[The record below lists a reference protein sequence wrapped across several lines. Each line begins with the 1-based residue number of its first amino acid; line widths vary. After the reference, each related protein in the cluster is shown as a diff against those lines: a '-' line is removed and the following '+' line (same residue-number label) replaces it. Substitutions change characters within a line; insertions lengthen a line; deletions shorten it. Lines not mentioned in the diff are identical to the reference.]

1 MANNTDDINIDIH
14 DRVAEAYYGEL
25 GEKLMQETQHRIHWI
40 RDNVMG
46 NKVLDIGCSQ
56 GIGPILLGRLGKQV
70 TGVDISQ
77 KAVDEA
83 NKALE
88 KEESTVKENVH
99 FKKSDFLAYD
109 ANKEQFDTITIT
121 EVLEHL
127 VNPEDFIEK
136 AKDLLVDNGTLIIT
150 VPFGINDHI
159 DHKKTYYFHDLYQ
172 MLYRDFDIKDV
183 SILGKWIGFIATKRV
198 DLASQDLEQVNAN
211 LIKRMEEAF
220 YSIERELVDNN
231 KGRFEKSDLL
241 QKKLKEANLKYRDAL
256 NEMHQMK
263 DELNKKIKKLQA
275 KNIADL
281 QSSSYRLGHLLLHE
295 TRSFT
300 DIIKLPKRINDIRK
314 KKRN

>member
-1 MANNTDDINIDIH
+1 MANNTDSINVDIH

-25 GEKLMQETQHRIHWI
+25 GEALMQETQHRMHWI
-40 RDNVMG
+40 RDNVVG
-46 NKVLDIGCSQ
+46 DKILDIGCSQ

-83 NKALE
+83 NAALINE
-88 KEESTVKENVH
+88 KDAVKENVH

-109 ANKEQFDTITIT
+109 ANKEQFDTITMT

-127 VNPEDFIEK
+127 VNPEDFVEK
-136 AKDLLVDNGTLIIT
+136 AKDLLVDNGTLIVT

-159 DHKKTYYFHDLYQ
+159 DHKKTYYFLDLYQ
-172 MLYRDFDIKDV
+172 MIYKGFDIKDV

-198 DLASQDLEQVNAN
+198 DSLSKDLGQVNVD
-211 LIKRMEEAF
+211 LIKRIEEAF
-220 YSIERELVDNN
+220 YSIERELVDYN

>member
-40 RDNVMG
+40 RDNVTG
-46 NKVLDIGCSQ
+46 DNILDIGCSQ
-56 GIGPILLGRLGKQV
+56 GIGPILLGRLGKHV

-83 NKALE
+83 NAALINE
-88 KEESTVKENVH
+88 KDLVKENVH

-127 VNPEDFIEK
+127 VNPEDFVEK

-159 DHKKTYYFHDLYQ
+159 DHKKTYYFLDLYQ

-198 DLASQDLEQVNAN
+198 DLVSQDLEQVNTN

-220 YSIERELVDNN
+220 YSIERELVDAN
-231 KGRFEKSDLL
+231 KGRYEKSDLL
-241 QKKLKEANLKYRDAL
+241 QEKLKDANLKYRNAL

-263 DELNKKIKKLQA
+263 
-275 KNIADL
+275 KNLVDP

-300 DIIKLPKRINDIRK
+300 DIMKLPKRINDIRK
-314 KKRN
+314 KKLN